1 MLDDPVLA
9 GDLAGAVWIFCDGLE
24 LTSEA
29 GLPVEVGPD
38 GEEEMSRYLNL
49 HGFIRAGFISE
60 ETTQDVVYVQDFLE
74 GYRNWL

>member
-1 MLDDPVLA
+1 MSAEWNML
-9 GDLAGAVWIFCDGLE
+9 
-24 LTSEA
+24 
-29 GLPVEVGPD
+29 GPD

>member
-1 MLDDPVLA
+1 MWTHAQALSAEWNML
-9 GDLAGAVWIFCDGLE
+9 
-24 LTSEA
+24 
-29 GLPVEVGPD
+29 GPD